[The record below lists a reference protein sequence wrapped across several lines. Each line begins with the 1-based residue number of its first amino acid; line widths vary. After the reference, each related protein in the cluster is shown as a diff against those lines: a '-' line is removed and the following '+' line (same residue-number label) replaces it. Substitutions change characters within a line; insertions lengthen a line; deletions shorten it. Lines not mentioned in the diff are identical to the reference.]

1 MEPAKNTQWKQANR
15 RFYALA
21 RQCNMSREDIAAT
34 ISGNYPPRVSTS
46 ELTAAEL
53 HSLCLAMQHRAVSPE
68 EQRKDLWRKRLIAA
82 VRHYLELMDYP
93 TDIAYIRSVIER
105 AAGSPQTTRS
115 GVPGG
120 TALNDLSL
128 DRLRSLYNAFC
139 KRARDLTSE
148 TPTPPTPSERG
159 TTENLQAPP
168 LEGLGRSGAGGSPM
182 SFATAEA

>member
-1 MEPAKNTQWKQANR
+1 MEPAKNTNWKQANR

-82 VRHYLELMDYP
+82 VRNYLQLMGYQ

-105 AAGSPQTTRS
+105 D
-115 GVPGG
+115 G

-128 DRLRSLYNAFC
+128 DRLRSLYNAFT
-139 KRARDLTSE
+139 KRSKDLE
-148 TPTPPTPSERG
+148 RPPLTPPSKEGNPEHLSP
-159 TTENLQAPP
+159 PP
-168 LEGLGRSGAGGSPM
+168 LKGEPEGVKPL
-182 SFATAEA
+182 SFITAEA

>member
-1 MEPAKNTQWKQANR
+1 MDTQWKQANR

-53 HSLCLAMQHRAVSPE
+53 HSLCLAMQRRAVSPE

-105 AAGSPQTTRS
+105 D
-115 GVPGG
+115 G

-128 DRLRSLYNAFC
+128 DRLRSLYNAFT
-139 KRARDLTSE
+139 KRSKDLTSE

-159 TTENLQAPP
+159 TTEHP
-168 LEGLGRSGAGGSPM
+168 L
-182 SFATAEA
+182 SFITAEA

>member
-82 VRHYLELMDYP
+82 VRHYLTLMGYQ

-105 AAGSPQTTRS
+105 D
-115 GVPGG
+115 G

-128 DRLRSLYNAFC
+128 DRLRSLYNAFT
-139 KRARDLTSE
+139 KRAKDLE
-148 TPTPPTPSERG
+148 RPPLTPPSEEG
-159 TTENLQAPP
+159 NPEHLSPPP
-168 LEGLGRSGAGGSPM
+168 LKEGLGEVPPL

>member
-53 HSLCLAMQHRAVSPE
+53 HSLCLAMQRRAVSPE

-82 VRHYLELMDYP
+82 VRHYLQLMGYQ

-105 AAGSPQTTRS
+105 D
-115 GVPGG
+115 G

-128 DRLRSLYNAFC
+128 DRLRSLYNAFT
-139 KRARDLTSE
+139 KRSKDLTSE

-168 LEGLGRSGAGGSPM
+168 LEGWGRSGAGVSPL
-182 SFATAEA
+182 SFITAEA

>member
-53 HSLCLAMQHRAVSPE
+53 HSLCLAMQRRAVSPE

-82 VRHYLELMDYP
+82 VRHYLELMDYQ

-115 GVPGG
+115 GVLGG
-120 TALNDLSL
+120 TPLNDLSL
-128 DRLRSLYNAFC
+128 DRLRSLYNAFT
-139 KRARDLTSE
+139 KRSKDLE
-148 TPTPPTPSERG
+148 RPPLTPPSKG
-159 TTENLQAPP
+159 ENSDTLNPPP
-168 LEGLGRSGAGGSPM
+168 LKEGLGEVPPL
-182 SFATAEA
+182 SFITAEA

>member
-1 MEPAKNTQWKQANR
+1 MDTQWKQANR
-15 RFYALA
+15 CFYALA

-53 HSLCLAMQHRAVSPE
+53 HSLCLALQRRAVSPE

-82 VRHYLELMDYP
+82 VRHYLQLMGYQ

-105 AAGSPQTTRS
+105 D
-115 GVPGG
+115 G

-128 DRLRSLYNAFC
+128 DRLRSLYNAFT
-139 KRARDLTSE
+139 KRSKDLQTDKP
-148 TPTPPTPSERG
+148 PTPPTPSERG

-168 LEGLGRSGAGGSPM
+168 VAGSPQALRRGVLLEGLGRSGAGVSPL
-182 SFATAEA
+182 SFTTAEA

>member
-1 MEPAKNTQWKQANR
+1 MEPAKNTNWKQANR

-82 VRHYLELMDYP
+82 VRHYLTLMGYQ

-105 AAGSPQTTRS
+105 D
-115 GVPGG
+115 G

-128 DRLRSLYNAFC
+128 DRLRSLYNAFT
-139 KRARDLTSE
+139 KRSKDLTSE

-168 LEGLGRSGAGGSPM
+168 LEGLGRSGAEVPPL

>member
-53 HSLCLAMQHRAVSPE
+53 HSLCLAMQHRAVSPV

-82 VRHYLELMDYP
+82 VRHYLTLMGYQ

-128 DRLRSLYNAFC
+128 DRLRSLYNAFT
-139 KRARDLTSE
+139 KRNKDLQTDK
-148 TPTPPTPSERG
+148 TPSDSPFKGGECKATESPSSEGGVRG
-159 TTENLQAPP
+159 GLPP
-168 LEGLGRSGAGGSPM
+168 L

>member
-1 MEPAKNTQWKQANR
+1 MEPAKNTNWKQANR

-82 VRHYLELMDYP
+82 VRHYLTLMGYQ

-105 AAGSPQTTRS
+105 D
-115 GVPGG
+115 G

-128 DRLRSLYNAFC
+128 DRLRSLYNAFT
-139 KRARDLTSE
+139 KRAKDLE
-148 TPTPPTPSERG
+148 RPPLTPPSEEG
-159 TTENLQAPP
+159 NPEHLSPPP
-168 LEGLGRSGAGGSPM
+168 LKEGLGEVPPL

>member
-105 AAGSPQTTRS
+105 D
-115 GVPGG
+115 G

-139 KRARDLTSE
+139 KIARDLTSE
-148 TPTPPTPSERG
+148 TPTPPPPSERG

-168 LEGLGRSGAGGSPM
+168 LEGLGRSGAGVSPM

>member
-1 MEPAKNTQWKQANR
+1 MEPAKNTNWKQANR

-82 VRHYLELMDYP
+82 VRHYLQLMGYQ

-105 AAGSPQTTRS
+105 D
-115 GVPGG
+115 G

-128 DRLRSLYNAFC
+128 DRLRSLYNAFT
-139 KRARDLTSE
+139 KRSKDLTSE

-168 LEGLGRSGAGGSPM
+168 LEGLGRSGAGVSPL
-182 SFATAEA
+182 SFITAEA

>member
-1 MEPAKNTQWKQANR
+1 MEPAKNTNWKQANR

-82 VRHYLELMDYP
+82 VRHYLTLMGYQ

-105 AAGSPQTTRS
+105 D
-115 GVPGG
+115 G

-128 DRLRSLYNAFC
+128 DRLRSLYNAFT
-139 KRARDLTSE
+139 KRSKDLTSE

-168 LEGLGRSGAGGSPM
+168 LEGLGRSGAGVPPL

>member
-53 HSLCLAMQHRAVSPE
+53 HSLCLAMQRRAVSPE

-82 VRHYLELMDYP
+82 VRHYLQLMGYQ

-128 DRLRSLYNAFC
+128 DRLRSLYNAFT
-139 KRARDLTSE
+139 KRSKDLTSE

-168 LEGLGRSGAGGSPM
+168 LEGLGRSGAGVSPL
-182 SFATAEA
+182 SFITAEA

>member
-105 AAGSPQTTRS
+105 D
-115 GVPGG
+115 G

-168 LEGLGRSGAGGSPM
+168 LEGLGRSGAGVSPM